1 MPESGTCRILV
12 VEDEWLIAESLADD
26 LGLEG
31 YAVAGPAHSVA
42 QAKDVLAG
50 GGVDGAILDID
61 LRGEKSFPFAEA
73 LAAQGIP
80 FVFMSGY
87 ANADL
92 PAQLRGA
99 PLVSKPVSR
108 AQLAS
113 ALNQML
119 QASARAT
126 DQAH

>member
-1 MPESGTCRILV
+1 MPESGACRILV
-12 VEDEWLIAESLADD
+12 LEDEWLIAESLADD

-31 YAVAGPAHSVA
+31 YAVAGPAHSIS
-42 QAKDVLAG
+42 QAKDVLAEG
-50 GGVDGAILDID
+50 AIDGAILDID
-61 LRGEKSFPFAEA
+61 LRGEKSFPFAEI
-73 LAAQGIP
+73 LAEQGIP

-108 AQLAS
+108 AQLAL
-113 ALNQML
+113 ALNNIL
-119 QASARAT
+119 QDRDCAEAQT
-126 DQAH
+126 H